1 FYRKVL
7 HPSRVS
13 SKTRQTVGLLAG
25 LFLSWL
31 KQCWSWFLLHFLMF
45 CVYVLNSGVFSK
57 SYAKNQ
63 YVSVVAM
70 GILSAAHLYRQ
81 ITVYGSYV
89 LDYTGPLMIITQKII
104 YVAFSVHDGMGRDE
118 SNLNA
123 EQKKEKL
130 KKVPSPLEYFGYVFH
145 YSNILIGPVGTYHE
159 YTDFITGTVFN
170 TKVGPVGTCH
180 TVPWAAFNTK
190 KATVEK
196 LSSAILCVVVF
207 VVASPRFPVASNA
220 DPYFIDNTPFIYRL
234 IYAWLSI
241 VATRMRY
248 YFAFKAGEAIN
259 NICGL
264 GFGGYDEEG
273 NPSWNKMSNANIT
286 KLELAQNMKMLLD
299 NWNISTAVW
308 LRRIVYDRV
317 TSHRTLATFLLS
329 AFWHGFYGGYY
340 LTFITCQIL
349 VEAARV
355 ARRTLREHFQ
365 GSKMTSRFY
374 DVITCVVTMVFV
386 TYATVPFVLLDP
398 WKGLRFWG

>member
-1 FYRKVL
+1 
-7 HPSRVS
+7 
-13 SKTRQTVGLLAG
+13 
-25 LFLSWL
+25 
-31 KQCWSWFLLHFLMF
+31 
-45 CVYVLNSGVFSK
+45 
-57 SYAKNQ
+57 
-63 YVSVVAM
+63 M

-81 ITVYGSYV
+81 ITDYGSYV

-170 TKVGPVGTCH
+170 TKGDEPAD
-180 TVPWAAFNTK
+180 PSPL

-196 LSSAILCVVVF
+196 LSSAVLCVVVF

-398 WKGLRFWG
+398 WKGLRFWRSLYFFGHIGSLLALLVLRGKPSRPQPKPTNQDANRNGILTSMTCAVKNLNPREGS